1 MKKIYSLQELILM
14 VLKQNRGKNHKLLII
29 ATIALHDRV
38 FPVKWEDFN
47 AFVTEA
53 TIYLNANKVRLGI
66 LLANMTI
73 LADLINNETTGW
85 IFVYEKTT
93 NSLTK
98 NKPWRDKR
106 DVLRGKIVAIMNII
120 FGDIMESVY
129 TSDDR
134 IALRH
139 PLHVTHST
147 PSTKMLVSPK
157 LSMESIIHLQQ
168 ILRLQN
174 PETPDSAEM
183 PDKQHI
189 VLEYFI
195 GLPGLAADAIHF
207 ADAKT
212 VTTFLYG
219 VAFEESNAGKTIYYR
234 ACYESTRGERSVWSA
249 ILSAVIA

>member
-1 MKKIYSLQELILM
+1 MKKINSLNELILM
-14 VLKQNRGKNHKLLII
+14 VLKRNRGKNHRHLII
-29 ATIALHDRV
+29 VTIALHNRV
-38 FPVKWEDFN
+38 FPIKWDEFN
-47 AFVTEA
+47 TFATEA
-53 TIYLNANKVRLGI
+53 TIYLNANRVRLGI
-66 LLANMTI
+66 SVPNMGI
-73 LADLINNETTGW
+73 LSDLIDNVTTGW
-85 IFVYEKTT
+85 VFVYEKTT
-93 NSLTK
+93 NSVAR
-98 NKPWRDKR
+98 NKSWRDKR
-106 DVLRGKIVAIMNII
+106 DVLRGQIVEIMNII

-139 PLHVTHST
+139 PLHVTHKT
-147 PSTKMLVSPK
+147 PSTKMLTSPK
-157 LSMESIIHLQQ
+157 ISMETIIHLQQ

-183 PDKQHI
+183 PLKQHI

-195 GLPGLAADAIHF
+195 GLPGLAADDIHF

-219 VAFEESNAGKTIYYR
+219 VAFLETNAGKTIYYR

-249 ILSAVIA
+249 IFSAVIA